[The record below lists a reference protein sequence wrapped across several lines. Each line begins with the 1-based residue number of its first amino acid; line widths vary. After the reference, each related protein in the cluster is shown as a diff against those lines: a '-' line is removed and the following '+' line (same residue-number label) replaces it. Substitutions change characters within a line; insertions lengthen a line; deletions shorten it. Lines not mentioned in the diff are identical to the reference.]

1 MAEFIDP
8 YGAAEY
14 FCNDMILEKVA
25 PGLVKARM
33 LTRENGEAILR
44 CTLLL
49 PETVLGP
56 NIERTREFMD
66 STSRR
71 MMAN

>member
-14 FCNDMILEKVA
+14 FCNDMVLERVA

-33 LTRENGEAILR
+33 LSRENGEAILR

-49 PETVLGP
+49 PETVLGQ
-56 NIERTREFMD
+56 NVERACEFMD
-66 STSRR
+66 STPRR

>member
-1 MAEFIDP
+1 MADFIDP

-25 PGLVKARM
+25 PGLVRARM

-49 PETVLGP
+49 PETVLGH

-66 STSRR
+66 STPLR
-71 MMAN
+71 MMTN